1 MAFKNKTSKFNK
13 CPNKNLAFSTIQL
26 YINLDPRRE
35 EFNNEPDNAYKMNV
49 SVNHFLLSK
58 NHNNKSHLARAKTKF
73 SMKNLHLHGFF
84 G

>member
-26 YINLDPRRE
+26 FINLDPRRE

-49 SVNHFLLSK
+49 SVNHFLLKS
-58 NHNNKSHLARAKTKF
+58 NNNNQSSLARAKTKF
-73 SMKNLHLHGFF
+73 
-84 G
+84 

>member
-13 CPNKNLAFSTIQL
+13 FPNKNLAFSTIQL

-49 SVNHFLLSK
+49 SVNHFLLNS
-58 NHNNKSHLARAKTKF
+58 NINNQSPLARSKTKF
-73 SMKNLHLHGFF
+73 
-84 G
+84 